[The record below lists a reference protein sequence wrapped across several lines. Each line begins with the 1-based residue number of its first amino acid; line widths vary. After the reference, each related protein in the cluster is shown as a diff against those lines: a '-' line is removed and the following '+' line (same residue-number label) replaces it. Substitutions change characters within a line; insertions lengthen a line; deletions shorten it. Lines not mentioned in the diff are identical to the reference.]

1 MRALRVV
8 GLGIDGRTVILEAV
22 EQRSGE
28 RRERFTLPADE
39 GLHAAVRGDLPRLGQ
54 IEIELESQMRPRE
67 IQARIRAGES
77 VEQVATAAGVPIQ
90 RIERF
95 AYPVLLERSRTAQL
109 AQQAH
114 PVRSDGPDV
123 RTLDEVVSET
133 FSKRGHD
140 YDAVTWDSWR
150 GEAGKWIVQL
160 RWPAG
165 RSDNSAHWTFQPG
178 AHGGT
183 VTAIDDHAA
192 DLIDPQP
199 ATQLRPVTPVT
210 PLSHVNRPNP
220 GWESAQ
226 PEPPAAGSHTESPV
240 VELPPDVRAVP
251 DDGPAYRPSRAEPS
265 RPAHSE
271 PPRPEPARPPYSEP
285 ARPEPA
291 RPEPARSEP
300 ARPEPSSPAPPHQPE
315 PSQPEPPQSEPS
327 QPEPSQSEPPQ
338 PDTAPDQPEQ
348 QRPAAQ
354 APKRGRKDRPIV
366 PSWEDVLLGVRS
378 PRE

>member
-8 GLGIDGRTVILEAV
+8 GLGIDGRTVILETVA
-22 EQRSGE
+22 QRSGE

-67 IQARIRAGES
+67 IQARIRAGAS
-77 VEQVATAAGVPIQ
+77 VEQVATAAGVPSQ

-123 RTLDEVVSET
+123 RTLEEVVSEVFT
-133 FSKRGHD
+133 KRGHD
-140 YDAVTWDSWR
+140 YATATWDSWR
-150 GEAGKWIVQL
+150 GETGKWVVQL
-160 RWPAG
+160 RWRVG
-165 RSDNSAHWTFQPG
+165 RSDIKAHWTFHPG

-183 VTAIDDHAA
+183 VTAIDDHAT

-199 ATQLRPVTPVT
+199 AALRPVAPVT
-210 PLSHVNRPNP
+210 SLPLTVSEPSREPTA
-220 GWESAQ
+220 AQ
-226 PEPPAAGSHTESPV
+226 PESPAGAQPASQPPTPTDPLVGQPV
-240 VELPPDVRAVP
+240 ADEQQDARAVP
-251 DDGPAYRPSRAEPS
+251 DDGPAYRPT
-265 RPAHSE
+265 RPAE
-271 PPRPEPARPPYSEP
+271 
-285 ARPEPA
+285 
-291 RPEPARSEP
+291 
-300 ARPEPSSPAPPHQPE
+300 
-315 PSQPEPPQSEPS
+315 
-327 QPEPSQSEPPQ
+327 
-338 PDTAPDQPEQ
+338 
-348 QRPAAQ
+348 RPAAERRDQ
-354 APKRGRKDRPIV
+354 APKDAQAGPAPAAKRGRKDRPIV